1 MALIGEDNVRTH
13 VTAPIGL
20 PGGYPALIG
29 DGQIQLDL
37 PEGLGKEAAVALNE
51 EALRCDGIDR
61 IETDGTVVYTADA
74 GAAMSELGIPSD
86 PVAPTELPERST
98 VSLPTRRTMPEF
110 VRKPL
115 VGLFPL
121 IPLSLDADE
130 EIDFD
135 GIRRSIALVAG
146 SGAPGCIVFGSMGQ
160 MTSISEREFN
170 AVCDVAV
177 QAGHEGGIAVVV
189 GSTASYQ
196 REAVRRARYAEEAG
210 ADGSMLAAPYA
221 LPLTPTWAMDFFV
234 EVAESLAGDM
244 ALMVYNYSPLNGLN
258 VTPQM
263 WERLIEI
270 DNIKAIKES
279 NTALPHL
286 DEVLLTIADRINV
299 FTGNDPAFFHGSML
313 GATGATG
320 IFSWAGMKTGTRFV
334 DECLKGNHHDLWVRS
349 AFEALQHLSATI
361 RRPGMPSMLSHEH
374 GYLNALSAL
383 GGASA
388 GSPRK
393 PYRDIP
399 DEAVAELRKSA
410 EPLMAIEAE
419 L

>member
-1 MALIGEDNVRTH
+1 
-13 VTAPIGL
+13 
-20 PGGYPALIG
+20 
-29 DGQIQLDL
+29 
-37 PEGLGKEAAVALNE
+37 
-51 EALRCDGIDR
+51 
-61 IETDGTVVYTADA
+61 
-74 GAAMSELGIPSD
+74 
-86 PVAPTELPERST
+86 
-98 VSLPTRRTMPEF
+98 MPEF
-110 VRKPL
+110 TRKPL

-121 IPLSLDADE
+121 IPLSLDVDE

-160 MTSISEREFN
+160 MTSVSEREFD

-177 QAGHEGGIAVVV
+177 EAGHEGGIAVVM

-196 REAVRRARYAEEAG
+196 REAVRRARYAEKAG

-221 LPLTPTWAMDFFV
+221 LPVTPTWAMDFFV
-234 EVAESLAGDM
+234 EVAESLDGDI
-244 ALMVYNYSPLNGLN
+244 ALMLYNYSPLNGLN

-279 NTALPHL
+279 NTALPHF

-349 AFEALQHLSATI
+349 AFEALQHLSAVI
-361 RRPGMPSMLSHEH
+361 RKPGMPLMLSYEH
-374 GYLNALSAL
+374 GYLNAISEL
-383 GGASA
+383 GGAGA

-393 PYRDIP
+393 PYRDLP
-399 DEAVAELRKSA
+399 DEAVAELRKAA
-410 EPLMAIEAE
+410 EPLMAMEAE

>member
-1 MALIGEDNVRTH
+1 
-13 VTAPIGL
+13 
-20 PGGYPALIG
+20 
-29 DGQIQLDL
+29 
-37 PEGLGKEAAVALNE
+37 
-51 EALRCDGIDR
+51 
-61 IETDGTVVYTADA
+61 
-74 GAAMSELGIPSD
+74 
-86 PVAPTELPERST
+86 
-98 VSLPTRRTMPEF
+98 MPEF

-115 VGLFPL
+115 MGLFPL

-135 GIRRSIALVAG
+135 GIRRSIALVAE

-160 MTSISEREFN
+160 MASVSEREFD

-177 QAGHEGGIAVVV
+177 EAGREGGIAVVV

-210 ADGSMLAAPYA
+210 ADGSMLAAPYS
-221 LPLTPTWAMDFFV
+221 LPVTPTWAMDFFI
-234 EVAESLAGDM
+234 EVADSLDGEM
-244 ALMVYNYSPLNGLN
+244 ALMLYNYSPLNGLN

-263 WERLIEI
+263 WERLVEV

-279 NTALPHL
+279 NAALPHI

-299 FTGNDPAFFHGSML
+299 FTGNDPAFFHASML

-320 IFSWAGMKTGTRFV
+320 IFSWAGMRTGTRFV
-334 DECLKGNHHDLWVRS
+334 EECLKGNHHDLWVRS
-349 AFEALQHLSATI
+349 AFEALQHLSAAI
-361 RRPGMPSMLSHEH
+361 RRPGMPLMLSYEH
-374 GYLNALSAL
+374 GYLNAISEL
-383 GGASA
+383 GGANP

-393 PYRDIP
+393 PYRDLP
-399 DEAVAELRKSA
+399 PEAVAELRKA
-410 EPLMAIEAE
+410 AKPLMAIEAE